1 MVYDLKNR
9 NVLVTGGSRGLGAE
23 AAKRFAGEGCNI
35 VVNYVSSTEVAEELA
50 KGLMAGYGVKA
61 VAIQGYVP
69 RSKKKQP
76 LHHALQPRD
85 GFGFTNPGTNS
96 DVSTQPACAKLIND
110 TVSALGGLDIIIS
123 NAGWTKV
130 APFSH
135 AGLTTL
141 SEEDWDRC
149 WDTNVKATLHL
160 TLAAHP
166 ILSRNPQGGVVLV
179 SSSAAATNCGGSSIA
194 YSVSKAAGLHLVKC
208 LAKSLGPDGI
218 RVNAVQPGLL
228 LTDWGKGLGKAT
240 EKMLTARSPLGV
252 LPTVEDCADV
262 FLSLARGDTITGA
275 NIRVDGGAFE
285 H

>member
-35 VVNYVSSTEVAEELA
+35 VVNYVSSTEIAEELA
-50 KGLMAGYGVKA
+50 KGLTARYGVKA
-61 VAIQGYVP
+61 VAIQG
-69 RSKKKQP
+69 
-76 LHHALQPRD
+76 
-85 GFGFTNPGTNS
+85 

-123 NAGWTKV
+123 NAGWTKI

-179 SSSAAATNCGGSSIA
+179 SSSAAASNPAGSNVA

-228 LTDWGKGLGKAT
+228 LTDWGKGLGET
-240 EKMLTARSPLGV
+240 VEKTMTAKSPIGV

-262 FLSLARGDTITGA
+262 FLSLARGNTITGA
-275 NIRVDGGAFE
+275 NIRVDGGAFD